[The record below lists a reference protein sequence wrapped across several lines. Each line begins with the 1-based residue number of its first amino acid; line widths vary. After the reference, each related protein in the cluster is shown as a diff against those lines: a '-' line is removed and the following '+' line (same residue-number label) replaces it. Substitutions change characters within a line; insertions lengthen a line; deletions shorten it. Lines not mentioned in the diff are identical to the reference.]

1 MTKNRGGANSDR
13 NGTGK
18 KIHVFFA
25 RIKKSYYLCNP
36 VDSIKGSTYTV
47 DVAQLVRASDCG
59 PEGRG
64 FKPHLPP
71 ENEIR

>member
-25 RIKKSYYLCNP
+25 RIKKTYYPFNP
-36 VDSIKGSTYTV
+36 GDFKKRATYTV